1 MPLIIPDLNPT
12 STNAASSSNSQQQ
25 EWASKLLG
33 KTLTSTAPSDNL
45 SFAKQDLPKDHRIVE
60 PGAMLTQD
68 HRPERLNIHLG
79 EDGTVRHV
87 DFK

>member
-1 MPLIIPDLNPT
+1 MPLIVPDLNPT
-12 STNAASSSNSQQQ
+12 STSSSSQQQ
-25 EWASKLLG
+25 EWTTKLLG
-33 KTLTSTAPSDNL
+33 KTLTSDTRADNL

-68 HRPERLNIHLG
+68 YRPERLNIHLG

>member
-1 MPLIIPDLNPT
+1 MPLIVPDLNPA
-12 STNAASSSNSQQQ
+12 STSSSSQQQ
-25 EWASKLLG
+25 EWTTKLLG
-33 KTLTSTAPSDNL
+33 KTLTSDTRSDNL

-68 HRPERLNIHLG
+68 YRPERLNIHLG